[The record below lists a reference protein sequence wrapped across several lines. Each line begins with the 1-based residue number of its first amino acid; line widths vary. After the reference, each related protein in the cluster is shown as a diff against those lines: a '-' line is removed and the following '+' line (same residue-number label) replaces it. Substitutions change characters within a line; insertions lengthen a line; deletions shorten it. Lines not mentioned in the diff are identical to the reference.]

1 MAGKIA
7 QSFIDDLL
15 TRADIVEIVGR
26 SVQLK
31 KAGRDFQGLCPFHNE
46 KTPSFTVSPE
56 KQFYHCFGCGAHG
69 SALGF
74 LMNHDSLSFV
84 EAVEELA
91 GQLHLPVQYETDGSA
106 PATPSHRG
114 LYDLMHEAQLLYER
128 LLREHP
134 ARERAVDY
142 LKMRGLTGL
151 IAKTFHLG
159 YAPPGWDTL
168 CSQLGTDPARRQ
180 QLIEAGLAVQRDN
193 GSFYDRFRDRVIFP
207 ILDRRGRCVG
217 FGGRVIDQGEPK
229 YLNSPET
236 PIFHKRR
243 ELYGLHH
250 VLRRGARPSRMLV
263 VEGYMDVVALAQHG
277 VENAVATLGTATT
290 AEHLEQI
297 FRYASE
303 VVFCFDGDKAGR
315 RAAWRALE
323 TALPLL
329 SEGRKA
335 GFLFLPQGD
344 DPDSLVRREGSAR
357 FESPEHITPLS
368 SFLFDELAARADISS
383 MDGRAQL
390 VALARPL
397 IGKVPAGPFRQLLSQ
412 HLQRLAQTSVRLG
425 PAPPAPGT
433 GQTAAKPRPTAG
445 RRVPSLIRK
454 AIGLLV
460 RRPSLAPLA
469 SELPAVNVAEDPESA
484 LLITLLERLERNPAL
499 NAGSLFEALRESA
512 QGPLLEEIM
521 GQPILLAEE
530 LWAAEFSGA
539 IEQLAR
545 QQQRQ
550 RFRRMVKE
558 RAPGRVPDEDRAS
571 PEDEPTE

>member
-15 TRADIVEIVGR
+15 TRGDIVEIVGR

-91 GQLHLPVQYETDGSA
+91 GQLNLPVQYETDSSA

-114 LYDLMHEAQLLYER
+114 LYDLMHEAQLAYAR

-134 ARERAVDY
+134 ARERAVEY
-142 LKMRGLTGL
+142 LKMRGLTGA

-159 YAPPGWDTL
+159 YAPPGWDAL
-168 CSQLGTDPARRQ
+168 CSQLGTDPVRRQ

-250 VLRRGARPSRMLV
+250 VLRRGTRPSRILV

-297 FRYASE
+297 FRYVSE

-315 RAAWRALE
+315 RAAWRGLE
-323 TALPLL
+323 TVLPLL

-357 FESPEHITPLS
+357 FEAPEHITPLS
-368 SFLFDELAARADISS
+368 RFLFDELAARADISS

-397 IGKVPAGPFRQLLSQ
+397 IGKVPAGPFRQLLAQ
-412 HLQRLAQTSVRLG
+412 HLQSLAQTSVRLG
-425 PAPPAPGT
+425 PAPPAPAQHG
-433 GQTAAKPRPTAG
+433 AKPCPAAG
-445 RRVPSLIRK
+445 RGVPSLIRR

-460 RRPSLAPLA
+460 RRPNLAPLA
-469 SELPAVNVAEDPESA
+469 RDLPAVNVADDPESA
-484 LLITLLERLERNPAL
+484 LLITLLERLERNPL
-499 NAGSLFEALRESA
+499 SNAGSLFEALRGTA
-512 QGPLLEEIM
+512 QEPLLEEIM
-521 GQPILLAEE
+521 AQPILLAED
-530 LWAAEFSGA
+530 LWATEFSGA

-550 RFRRMVKE
+550 KYRRMVND
-558 RAPGRVPDEDRAS
+558 RAPRATPEQEPPPAAED
-571 PEDEPTE
+571 PLE